1 MKDSPSTVDDLSF
14 SWGESGL
21 WADDDLEE
29 DAAEGHSSSSD
40 AVGSESHTSSS
51 EERCCSICGFLT
63 SGPGE
68 CRKCGDGSI
77 PLAADNAECD
87 FVRKNDDNDARNH
100 LAPLHDQEAINSA
113 ADRVIRFAA
122 DVENAFETEAGC
134 RSLMKILQSSD
145 SCTFQS
151 QHLITDYVVRTAV
164 AIKLQPFQA
173 DTLATVF
180 DTRQPHEDFKSFVQ
194 YLFSVDEKELGIVNQ
209 VIPAL
214 ARHESSMRQLV
225 DCVLQSF
232 YECAVKTPEMTC
244 ATIRSLKR
252 SEMCQI
258 IQVIDSNPRS
268 LQDLSLSTVLQC
280 TCQSVRDIARINLVE
295 AIRRHGA
302 IPKLSS
308 WAQKNPSAN
317 EAIVVYDKG
326 ANSFFT
332 LPIDD
337 TSGTVNRND
346 WIVNR
351 GRVELASVCIGFQ
364 NGSCR
369 ATESCNMIHVDRRLI
384 KRLRPSS
391 CCCTHE
397 EVNKNNLETVQ
408 HLAPA
413 LVVRADVEHSIPLNR
428 FAFTLGLSKL
438 TSHTISEKRI
448 CRQHQKSACGKP
460 LSCKFIHICRETAKQ
475 IGICDLGEEKKSDSC
490 PAHLVNVPLQVLLNE
505 HGMEHLYYSCITDAQ
520 VRTTAD
526 LYQAIHACKYRGLP
540 PGDKRKLKMIFR
552 DAARKAG
559 GHQNHHSHHGHHH
572 GHHGHHQNGHHN
584 NNSFNGSQGGK
595 GWHGHQHNHN
605 QKRRNGNRGGHHH
618 HHHNNNNVNNNNNNN
633 NNMTNVNHVVVQN
646 TPYQHQQ
653 PQTHLHMQAPPQPT
667 MHHND
672 PYSYSQPQH
681 EYPAYHVPHP
691 HAQHYQRQPYYPQHA
706 VPATGY

>member
-21 WADDDLEE
+21 WADDYLEE
-29 DAAEGHSSSSD
+29 EAAEGHSSSSD

-51 EERCCSICGFLT
+51 EERCCSTCGFLT
-63 SGPGE
+63 TGAAGE
-68 CRKCGDGSI
+68 CRKCGDGTI
-77 PLAADNAECD
+77 PLAADNPECD

-100 LAPLHDQEAINSA
+100 LAPLNTQLNNAVTEN
-113 ADRVIRFAA
+113 RPIRGPR
-122 DVENAFETEAGC
+122 DVENAFEKESGC
-134 RSLMKILQSSD
+134 RQLMKMLQSTDASMY
-145 SCTFQS
+145 QV
-151 QHLITDYVVRTAV
+151 QNLIIDGVLRTSLV
-164 AIKLQPFQA
+164 TKLKPYHI
-173 DTLATVF
+173 DTLATLF
-180 DTRQPHEDFKSFVQ
+180 DTRQSHEDFKAFVQ
-194 YLFSVDEKELGIVNQ
+194 YLFMVDEKFVSSQETSTVAQI
-209 VIPAL
+209 IPAL

-225 DCVLQSF
+225 DLVLQGF
-232 YECAVKTPEMTC
+232 YDCAVRAPQMTC

-252 SEMCQI
+252 SEMCQV
-258 IQVIDSNPRS
+258 IQVIDNNPRS
-268 LQDLSLSTVLQC
+268 LQDSSLCTVLQC
-280 TCQSVRDIARINLVE
+280 ICQSARDIARINLVE

-308 WAQKNPSAN
+308 WAQENPSAN

-337 TSGTVNRND
+337 TSVTVNRND

-391 CCCTHE
+391 CCGFHD
-397 EVNKNNLETVQ
+397 EVNKCNLESLQ
-408 HLAPA
+408 HLGPS
-413 LVVRADVEHSIPLNR
+413 LVVRADVEHNIPLNR

-438 TSHTISEKRI
+438 SSHTVSEKRV

-460 LSCKFIHICRETAKQ
+460 LSCKFIHICRETAKE
-475 IGICDLGEEKKSDSC
+475 IGICDFGEEKKPDTC

-505 HGMEHLYYSCITDAQ
+505 HGMDHLYYSCVNDAQ
-520 VRTTAD
+520 VRTTSD

-540 PGDKRKLKMIFR
+540 PSDKRKLKMIFR
-552 DAARKAG
+552 DAARKVG
-559 GHQNHHSHHGHHH
+559 THQSGYSQQNQNGQH
-572 GHHGHHQNGHHN
+572 GHHGGGSFNGHH
-584 NNSFNGSQGGK
+584 GK
-595 GWHGHQHNHN
+595 GWHGNNGQN
-605 QKRRNGNRGGHHH
+605 KRRHGNRGGHHH
-618 HHHNNNNVNNNNNNN
+618 HHHHHHHGNNSAMSVNANVVHNNQFQHHQAPAQ
-633 NNMTNVNHVVVQN
+633 MQ
-646 TPYQHQQ
+646 TPQQ
-653 PQTHLHMQAPPQPT
+653 PV

-672 PYSYSQPQH
+672 PYSYSHPQH
-681 EYPAYHVPHP
+681 DYPYHMQHP
-691 HAQHYQRQPYYPQHA
+691 HSQHYHRQPCYPQHPI
-706 VPATGY
+706 PASGY